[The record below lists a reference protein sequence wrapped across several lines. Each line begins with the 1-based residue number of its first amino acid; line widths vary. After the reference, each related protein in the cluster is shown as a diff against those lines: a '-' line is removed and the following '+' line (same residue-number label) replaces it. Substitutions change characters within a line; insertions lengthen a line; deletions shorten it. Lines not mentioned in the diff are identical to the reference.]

1 MNNLQTQYPV
11 CILDKSE
18 LSHYLNVSELE
29 RLTDQDMHDIATAMM
44 EEINQLDIWEFA
56 AFVAR
61 LKLSEKER

>member
-1 MNNLQTQYPV
+1 MSNIQYPI

-18 LSHYLNVSELE
+18 LAHHLNVGELE
-29 RLTDQDMHDIATAMM
+29 RLTDQDMQDIASAMM
-44 EEINQLDIWEFA
+44 QELHDLSIWDFA